1 MCRERDGWRDEER
14 DEVRNEMDEMIDET
28 HSLVKTRRKDETK
41 ERDDGE
47 KAMMTY
53 RGRGGRRRDM
63 AILI

>member
-1 MCRERDGWRDEER
+1 M
-14 DEVRNEMDEMIDET
+14 RNEMDEMIDET